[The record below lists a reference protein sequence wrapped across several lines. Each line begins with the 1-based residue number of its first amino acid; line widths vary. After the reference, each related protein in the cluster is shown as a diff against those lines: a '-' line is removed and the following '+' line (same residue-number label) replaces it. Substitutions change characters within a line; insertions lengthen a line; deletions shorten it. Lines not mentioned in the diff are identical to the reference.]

1 MHNSDKLTM
10 SAANRNDVVGAL
22 RDVLGRDD
30 SLLRCCA
37 VRALEMMN
45 ADDETSTG
53 RLVDLLLDEDSDVR
67 MDAVV
72 ALGRM
77 KIKHAAQ
84 PLLENLEKD
93 PEGEIRIEVVKAL
106 SRISSPE
113 TVDRL
118 IRCFVEDG
126 YPDLDYMVDDMEFN
140 ACWEVQSSLMDA
152 LAEIGDSRAVEP
164 LIELL
169 ESGGYEDLH
178 ESGFRDLAKLS
189 GDTARQFLL
198 KQLKQGT
205 ALARRRAAS
214 ALSDLAELTGAKG
227 ATRKTIP
234 ADILS
239 GLTNALADR
248 DSGVRINSARALAMS
263 GGAEAL
269 VPITALLN
277 DPDMEVRGEVASIL
291 ATTRGAGIVNRLHQ
305 LLKQDNRD
313 LPKRIVRVL
322 GEIGDPSSLN
332 PVGRLLDSPDNDL
345 LYEVVDALTNI
356 GVTGVEQKLAGMLED
371 ETRHYTLRMQAA
383 TALGTATNCANPAQE
398 TTGGEHTEE
407 TKAQD
412 PSPEEVLGKMVFD
425 RDERVACASLE
436 SLVKM
441 NPDNAIGQLVEIL
454 ECLPLETVSS
464 APTGLEAGDEAEST
478 DIQDIQ
484 PDEADNEISPGLAD
498 MVEGQTVH
506 TSTLAAILANQ
517 PRSEDDLTAEEDNEA
532 EQKLVQPGVRILAIR
547 LLRNFP
553 EPGAEAV
560 KSLIQACL
568 EEDPELRREAIL
580 GLGKTGGE
588 MALDSILNG
597 LTDEQESVRLAA
609 LDALGNFID
618 FDGVPARLMSMLDD
632 PDPAIRQR
640 VVEQLTSLP
649 QADATGYLCRALE
662 DDDLGVCRTALNML
676 SRENYSQEMAQRI
689 EDLMFRFSCE
699 LRQDAAAALRRVEDF
714 SSSPRLLESLKDE
727 EQSTRHWV
735 CIDALAVMYSARA
748 NPTMGSY
755 L

>member
-1 MHNSDKLTM
+1 
-10 SAANRNDVVGAL
+10 
-22 RDVLGRDD
+22 
-30 SLLRCCA
+30 
-37 VRALEMMN
+37 MMN
-45 ADDETSTG
+45 ADDDTSTG
-53 RLVDLLLDEDSDVR
+53 QLVGLLLDGDSDVR

-77 KIKHAAQ
+77 KVEKAAQ

-106 SRISSPE
+106 SRISSPG

-118 IRCFVEDG
+118 IHCFKEDG

-152 LAEIGDSRAVEP
+152 LAEIGDGRAVEP
-164 LIELL
+164 LIEVL

-178 ESGFRDLAKLS
+178 ESGFRALAKLS
-189 GDTARQFLL
+189 GDTAREFLL

-214 ALSDLAELTGAKG
+214 ALSDLAELTGARG
-227 ATRKTIP
+227 ATQKTIP

-239 GLTNALADR
+239 GLTDALSDTDA
-248 DSGVRINSARALAMS
+248 GVRINAARALAVS
-263 GGAEAL
+263 GGTGVL

-291 ATTRGAGIVNRLHQ
+291 AATREPDIVNRLHQ

-313 LPKRIVRVL
+313 LPRRIVRVL
-322 GEIGDPSSLN
+322 GEIGDPSSLG

-383 TALGTATNCANPAQE
+383 TALGTATNCAKPAQE
-398 TTGGEHTEE
+398 TTDREHAEE
-407 TKAQD
+407 TEAQH
-412 PSPEEVLGKMVFD
+412 PSPEEVLRKMVFD
-425 RDERVACASLE
+425 QDERVACASLE

-441 NPDNAIGQLVEIL
+441 NPDNIIGQLVEIL
-454 ECLPLETVSS
+454 ECPPLEAVPD
-464 APTGLEAGDEAEST
+464 APAGLKAGDEADPT
-478 DIQDIQ
+478 DTQDTQ
-484 PDEADNEISPGLAD
+484 TDEADDDISPGLAD

-517 PRSEDDLTAEEDNEA
+517 PRIEDDLTAEGDNEA
-532 EQKLVQPGVRILAIR
+532 EEKLVLPGVRILAIR
-547 LLRNFP
+547 LLRSFP

-560 KSLIQACL
+560 KPLIQACL

-580 GLGKTGGE
+580 GLGKIGGE
-588 MALDSILNG
+588 MALSSILNG
-597 LTDEQESVRLAA
+597 LADEQESVRLAA
-609 LDALGNFID
+609 LYALGSFTD

-640 VVEQLTSLP
+640 VVEQLVSLP
-649 QADATGYLCRALE
+649 QADATDYLCRALE
-662 DDDLGVCRTALNML
+662 DDDLGVCRAALNML
-676 SRENYSQEMAQRI
+676 SRENYSQEMAQPI

-714 SSSPRLLESLKDE
+714 SSSSRLLESLGDE
-727 EQSTRHWV
+727 EQSAHHWV
-735 CIDALAVMYSARA
+735 CIDALAVMYSAQA
-748 NPTMGSY
+748 NPTMGNY

>member
-1 MHNSDKLTM
+1 
-10 SAANRNDVVGAL
+10 
-22 RDVLGRDD
+22 
-30 SLLRCCA
+30 
-37 VRALEMMN
+37 MMN

-164 LIELL
+164 LIEML

-178 ESGFRDLAKLS
+178 ESGFRALAKLS

-291 ATTRGAGIVNRLHQ
+291 ATTRGPGIVNRLHQ

-371 ETRHYTLRMQAA
+371 ETRHYT
-383 TALGTATNCANPAQE
+383 
-398 TTGGEHTEE
+398 
-407 TKAQD
+407 
-412 PSPEEVLGKMVFD
+412 
-425 RDERVACASLE
+425 
-436 SLVKM
+436 
-441 NPDNAIGQLVEIL
+441 
-454 ECLPLETVSS
+454 
-464 APTGLEAGDEAEST
+464 
-478 DIQDIQ
+478 
-484 PDEADNEISPGLAD
+484 
-498 MVEGQTVH
+498 
-506 TSTLAAILANQ
+506 
-517 PRSEDDLTAEEDNEA
+517 
-532 EQKLVQPGVRILAIR
+532 
-547 LLRNFP
+547 
-553 EPGAEAV
+553 
-560 KSLIQACL
+560 
-568 EEDPELRREAIL
+568 
-580 GLGKTGGE
+580 
-588 MALDSILNG
+588 
-597 LTDEQESVRLAA
+597 
-609 LDALGNFID
+609 
-618 FDGVPARLMSMLDD
+618 
-632 PDPAIRQR
+632 
-640 VVEQLTSLP
+640 
-649 QADATGYLCRALE
+649 
-662 DDDLGVCRTALNML
+662 
-676 SRENYSQEMAQRI
+676 
-689 EDLMFRFSCE
+689 
-699 LRQDAAAALRRVEDF
+699 
-714 SSSPRLLESLKDE
+714 
-727 EQSTRHWV
+727 
-735 CIDALAVMYSARA
+735 
-748 NPTMGSY
+748 
-755 L
+755 